1 MIPSENDL
9 RNAINSRCSCGGGCP
24 NTGCVWCQI
33 YHAVMALRAV
43 RSGLNM
49 DAEGATASEVV
60 DEVKKLQ
67 NGRRHAL
74 ATLCGQVNGLRERAA
89 EADRLLENE
98 FGGFYLSAQ
107 DDEPIGRVRDMLRN
121 NVE

>member
-9 RNAINSRCSCGGGCP
+9 RNAINSQCGGGCP
-24 NTGCVWCQI
+24 DTGCVWCQI
-33 YHAVMALRAV
+33 YHAVMALRAI

-49 DAEGATASEVV
+49 DPEDATAAEVV
-60 DEVKKLQ
+60 EEVRRLQ
-67 NGRRHAL
+67 NGQRNAL

-107 DDEPIGRVRDMLRN
+107 DDSPIGRVRDTLRN

>member
-1 MIPSENDL
+1 
-9 RNAINSRCSCGGGCP
+9 
-24 NTGCVWCQI
+24 
-33 YHAVMALRAV
+33 MALRAV